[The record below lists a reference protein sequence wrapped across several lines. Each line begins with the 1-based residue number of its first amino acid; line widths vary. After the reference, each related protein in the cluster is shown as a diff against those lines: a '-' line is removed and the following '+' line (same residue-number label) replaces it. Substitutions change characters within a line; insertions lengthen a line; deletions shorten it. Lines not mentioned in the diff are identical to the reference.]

1 MGCRVPRAYARE
13 LADVVVAVNLAIER
27 VNTAAPT
34 DRQHRRLLDP
44 AEELARLEAALE
56 GTDRGT

>member
-1 MGCRVPRAYARE
+1 M
-13 LADVVVAVNLAIER
+13 VVAVNLAIER